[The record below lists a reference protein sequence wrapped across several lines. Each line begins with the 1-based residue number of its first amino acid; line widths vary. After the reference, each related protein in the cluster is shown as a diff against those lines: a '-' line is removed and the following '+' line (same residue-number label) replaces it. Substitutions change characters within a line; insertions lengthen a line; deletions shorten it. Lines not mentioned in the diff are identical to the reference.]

1 MINKKICMIGA
12 FSVGKTSLV
21 EKYVRSIF
29 SDKYLSTVGLKISKK
44 QLNVDDKDVSLVLWD
59 MEGKDDFMDL
69 NMSYLRGSMGF
80 LAVADL
86 TRMETVDVA
95 LQIRRV
101 ALELLGNIPNILL
114 LNKSDL
120 PDWEFSEQQIE
131 ALRASG
137 VEIMLTS
144 AKENIG
150 VEEAFYTLAKQ
161 MLEK

>member
-1 MINKKICMIGA
+1 MINKKICMLGA

-21 EKYVRSIF
+21 EKYVRSLF

-44 QLNVDDKDVSLVLWD
+44 QLDVDDKEITLVLWD

-69 NMSYLRGSMGF
+69 NISYLRGAMGF
-80 LAVADL
+80 FTVADL
-86 TRMETVDVA
+86 TRKETVDMA

-101 ALELLGNIPNILL
+101 ALERLGNIPNILL

-120 PDWEFSEQQIE
+120 PNQEVSAEQIE
-131 ALRASG
+131 AFDAAG

-150 VEEAFYTLAKQ
+150 VEEAFRTLARQ